1 MDNKSS
7 EYTNHMA
14 IENCLL
20 ELFMKYG
27 YNAYIDNTIY
37 DIIIENKK
45 RRYNIELKISR
56 NKIRYDKL
64 ILEFLDKQ
72 KAGGRLSN
80 FILILIGYIDNSL
93 KYEIEEKYNI
103 RVFDINVIINA
114 LNPFDDLKDTFIS
127 LLPFSLKDTVCAIDF
142 DKYSDIFRTR
152 KFQEPL
158 ISETSYVDKL
168 KKLPKGREYFSQY
181 EDLCAEILKYLFKE
195 QLSLWNTQAKSNA
208 DLFRF
213 DLICKIKNN
222 TELEFWN
229 ILKRFY
235 DTLYVVFEF
244 KNYSERITQSQI
256 YTTEKYLYAKALRRV
271 AIIITREGL
280 DANAEIA
287 QRGVLREDGKLIIC
301 LSDEDIIKMIRMKEK
316 GDEPCDYLS
325 DYLDN
330 LLVDLE
336 K

>member
-72 KAGGRLSN
+72 KARGRLSN
-80 FILILIGYIDNSL
+80 FILILIGYIDNSQ
-93 KYEIEEKYNI
+93 KCEIEEKYNI

-127 LLPFSLKDTVCAIDF
+127 LLPFSLKDTVHAIDF
-142 DKYSDIFRTR
+142 NKYSDIFCT
-152 KFQEPL
+152 KEFQDPL
-158 ISETSYVDKL
+158 ISETSYIDKL

-181 EDLCAEILKYLFKE
+181 EKLCTEILRYLFKE
-195 QLSLWNTQAKSNA
+195 QLSLWSTQTKSNA

-244 KNYSERITQSQI
+244 KNYNERITQSQI
-256 YTTEKYLYAKALRRV
+256 YTTERYLYAKALRRV
-271 AIIITREGL
+271 AIMITREGL
-280 DANAEIA
+280 DANAKIA

-301 LSDEDIIKMIRMKEK
+301 LSDEDIIKMVRMKEN

-330 LLVDLE
+330 LLVDL
-336 K
+336 

>member
-56 NKIRYDKL
+56 NKIRYDKSL
-64 ILEFLDKQ
+64 VLFLDKQ
-72 KAGGRLSN
+72 QSRERLSN
-80 FILILIGYIDNSL
+80 FILILIGYIDNAL
-93 KYEIEEKYNI
+93 KREIEEKYNI
-103 RVFDINVIINA
+103 KVFDIDVILNA
-114 LNPFDDLKDTFIS
+114 LNPFNDLKDTFIS
-127 LLPFSLKDTVCAIDF
+127 LLPFSLKEIDPSFDF
-142 DKYSDIFRTR
+142 DKYSDIFKLEIIKESTKPELSYISR
-152 KFQEPL
+152 L
-158 ISETSYVDKL
+158 IGT
-168 KKLPKGREYFSQY
+168 PKGHTNFSQY
-181 EDLCAEILKYLFKE
+181 ENLCIEILRYLFNE
-195 QLSLWNTQAKSNA
+195 QLSLWRKQEKSFA
-208 DLFRF
+208 GLFRF
-213 DLICKIKNN
+213 DLICKIKND

-244 KNYSERITQSQI
+244 KNYDQKISQSQI

-271 AIIITREGL
+271 AIMITREGL
-280 DANAEIA
+280 DNNAEIA

-301 LSDEDIIKMIRMKEK
+301 LSDKDIINMIKMKEK